1 MLSTRPGV
9 RTLLVLLA
17 SMLAAACGTGA
28 RGGAPGEA
36 VLVQVNNN
44 LIPPTV
50 ISVYLVREGGG
61 GRRLLGTVTPGS
73 ETTLRYTGAT
83 SGGNYRLVAR
93 VTAGRDIPS
102 TPFSLIRGGTV
113 NWDLQSGIATV
124 SAGTP

>member
-1 MLSTRPGV
+1 MF
-9 RTLLVLLA
+9 
-17 SMLAAACGTGA
+17 AAACGTGG

-61 GRRLLGTVTPGS
+61 GGRRLLGTVTPGS
-73 ETTLRYTGAT
+73 ETTLRYTGVTA
-83 SGGNYRLVAR
+83 GGNYRLVAR
-93 VTAGRDIPS
+93 ATAGRDIPS

>member
-1 MLSTRPGV
+1 MLSTRPGG
-9 RTLLVLLA
+9 RTLFVLLA
-17 SMLAAACGTGA
+17 SMLAACGTGA

-50 ISVYLVREGGG
+50 VSVYIVSEGGG

-73 ETTLRYTGAT
+73 ETTLRYTGVTA
-83 SGGNYRLVAR
+83 GGNYRLVAR
-93 VTAGRDIPS
+93 AMAGRDIPS

-124 SAGTP
+124 SSGTP